1 MVCIALYM
9 CMYAYLEDSFL
20 CPEEVSGGAET
31 RGARGTNGE
40 HVPWSCLL
48 GHSGVS
54 HDCRL
59 LGPQIGDWTEPG
71 NFRVGVKDTENQIG
85 FLAVEKL

>member
-1 MVCIALYM
+1 MVCIAYIVHV
-9 CMYAYLEDSFL
+9 YLEDSFL

-31 RGARGTNGE
+31 RGARGANGE
-40 HVPWSCLL
+40 HVPRSYLL

-54 HDCRL
+54 HDRRL
-59 LGPQIGDWTEPG
+59 LGPQIRDWTEPG
-71 NFRVGVKDTENQIG
+71 NFRVGIKDTENQIG

>member
-1 MVCIALYM
+1 MHGLCITH
-9 CMYAYLEDSFL
+9 LEDSFL
-20 CPEEVSGGAET
+20 CPEQVRGGAET
-31 RGARGTNGE
+31 RGARGANGKQ
-40 HVPWSCLL
+40 VPRSHLL

-54 HDCRL
+54 HDCWL
-59 LGPQIGDWTEPG
+59 FGSQIGDWTQPG